1 MKKNSFI
8 FIFILFSLSILSN
21 NYNYSFVL
29 GGQEMGSVYF
39 EVNEEERILVSST
52 ELKTQGSAVI
62 YKSTTIY
69 AEDWKIKSNKLEIF
83 VDGVNMGILNNVV
96 DKNQIKNN
104 FMGVNLKNYT
114 FKDDFIILD
123 NNVMMNDYF
132 ILMNKNIQGQT
143 NIFIPQMLL
152 NAQTQN
158 MAFSSGNVIKTENK
172 ITVDYLGLQLIVEH
186 ENNIIKSVKIPSQSL
201 EVKLIEEDKP
211 IAGEVE
217 VAINNKEVTIKS
229 FDDFVLNGTLS
240 YPELEK
246 GKKYPAI
253 LFVHGSGPNDRNTS
267 MALSETLI
275 YKPFEI
281 LSNDF
286 VKRNFVTLR
295 YDKRTFTI
303 VSEALDY
310 ENVQVEDF
318 VKDAAKAVNY
328 LRSLDYVDYNKIIV
342 IGHSQGGSFLKQ
354 IDDIVKIDYPIA
366 LAPGIIPILDLLKY
380 QMEYQ
385 LDYLK
390 KNNINDPQSF
400 QLLNMILEEANHVIN
415 LRENEGLTG
424 NESIMGQNIE
434 FFINW
439 EKLNGDIIEN
449 FKKFESPVLIINGKN
464 DLKTPYEL
472 LKNYESSLSQKNGLE
487 IKYIENMTHELL
499 NIYTYDLEKS
509 LIESIINWLD
519 KNMR

>member
-1 MKKNSFI
+1 
-8 FIFILFSLSILSN
+8 
-21 NYNYSFVL
+21 
-29 GGQEMGSVYF
+29 
-39 EVNEEERILVSST
+39 
-52 ELKTQGSAVI
+52 
-62 YKSTTIY
+62 
-69 AEDWKIKSNKLEIF
+69 
-83 VDGVNMGILNNVV
+83 
-96 DKNQIKNN
+96 
-104 FMGVNLKNYT
+104 
-114 FKDDFIILD
+114 
-123 NNVMMNDYF
+123 
-132 ILMNKNIQGQT
+132 
-143 NIFIPQMLL
+143 
-152 NAQTQN
+152 
-158 MAFSSGNVIKTENK
+158 
-172 ITVDYLGLQLIVEH
+172 
-186 ENNIIKSVKIPSQSL
+186 
-201 EVKLIEEDKP
+201 
-211 IAGEVE
+211 
-217 VAINNKEVTIKS
+217 
-229 FDDFVLNGTLS
+229 
-240 YPELEK
+240 
-246 GKKYPAI
+246 

>member
-240 YPELEK
+240 YPEL
-246 GKKYPAI
+246 
-253 LFVHGSGPNDRNTS
+253 
-267 MALSETLI
+267 
-275 YKPFEI
+275 
-281 LSNDF
+281 
-286 VKRNFVTLR
+286 
-295 YDKRTFTI
+295 
-303 VSEALDY
+303 
-310 ENVQVEDF
+310 
-318 VKDAAKAVNY
+318 
-328 LRSLDYVDYNKIIV
+328 
-342 IGHSQGGSFLKQ
+342 
-354 IDDIVKIDYPIA
+354 
-366 LAPGIIPILDLLKY
+366 
-380 QMEYQ
+380 
-385 LDYLK
+385 
-390 KNNINDPQSF
+390 
-400 QLLNMILEEANHVIN
+400 
-415 LRENEGLTG
+415 
-424 NESIMGQNIE
+424 
-434 FFINW
+434 
-439 EKLNGDIIEN
+439 
-449 FKKFESPVLIINGKN
+449 
-464 DLKTPYEL
+464 
-472 LKNYESSLSQKNGLE
+472 
-487 IKYIENMTHELL
+487 
-499 NIYTYDLEKS
+499 
-509 LIESIINWLD
+509 
-519 KNMR
+519 